1 MASVSVQI
9 GSIATGAGEH
19 RVRSAERSFAVAS
32 EYNSLSLRQRIRVL
46 LRDIFEGHAEYLG
59 ATPD

>member
-1 MASVSVQI
+1 VV
-9 GSIATGAGEH
+9 
-19 RVRSAERSFAVAS
+19 S

-46 LRDIFEGHAEYLG
+46 WRDTFEGHAEYLG